1 MDGAAP
7 RDTLATQPLLPVKAR
22 PTGLQ
27 QRRCI
32 GAGLPKLLGA
42 GGDLNPLTFN
52 SKTSSREY
60 YQQPVDVA
68 QANLPLPTIMDRL
81 RLRFTRDAMPAK
93 PELLFEIE
101 MYGKTGK
108 IPPQ

>member
-1 MDGAAP
+1 M
-7 RDTLATQPLLPVKAR
+7 
-22 PTGLQ
+22 
-27 QRRCI
+27 
-32 GAGLPKLLGA
+32 LPKSATIERLVITSLNCQYEVLAGT

-93 PELLFEIE
+93 PEPLFEIE